1 MTETI
6 IYWVGAI
13 AIISVLA
20 VISAM
25 AIMILS
31 MIITSHLVKELK
43 STYNHCQLRRL
54 MQRLKKDGLDEVYK
68 GEVSR
73 GSEKR

>member
-1 MTETI
+1 MIETI
-6 IYWVGAI
+6 IYWAGAL

-54 MQRLKKDGLDEVYK
+54 MTKLKSAGLDETYK
-68 GEVSR
+68 
-73 GSEKR
+73 SEIKDKE